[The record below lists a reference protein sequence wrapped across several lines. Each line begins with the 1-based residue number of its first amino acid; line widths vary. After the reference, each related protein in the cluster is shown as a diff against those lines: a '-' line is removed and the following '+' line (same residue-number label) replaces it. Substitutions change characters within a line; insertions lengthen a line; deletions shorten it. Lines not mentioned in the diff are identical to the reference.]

1 MIKEYF
7 QIKVLLMC
15 SVNHMLI
22 LREAIQRKDIGF
34 IYLDPLPPPL
44 SKNIKNKD
52 ILVNFLTPSLPH
64 KIRTYDFLFL
74 GISIVYPCYKMLAM
88 SAVPLQGK
96 ALGKDC
102 EGLGTWGTIHPVAP
116 YTCLS
121 LPLKWRVKKKIYGK
135 FHKGSWP
142 PLLWKKK
149 NIFFSN

>member
-1 MIKEYF
+1 MIKENF

-15 SVNHMLI
+15 SVNQMLI

-74 GISIVYPCYKMLAM
+74 GISIVYPCYKLVGFRNFA
-88 SAVPLQGK
+88 
-96 ALGKDC
+96 
-102 EGLGTWGTIHPVAP
+102 
-116 YTCLS
+116 
-121 LPLKWRVKKKIYGK
+121 
-135 FHKGSWP
+135 F
-142 PLLWKKK
+142 
-149 NIFFSN
+149 